1 MKNCFCL
8 SSSSSFLCSMRIE
21 LKFLLNSQSYV
32 LFLTSV
38 YYFGFY
44 RNENFESVLLP
55 ILLREINQS
64 PLQST
69 VLLNLLKIFLSISV
83 YFHMR
88 VNYFEV
94 DTIVALFSSTSSS
107 FIRSKIFENQECNVC
122 GNVGLLL

>member
-1 MKNCFCL
+1 
-8 SSSSSFLCSMRIE
+8 MRIE